1 MMLLLMHGDGSG
13 PADPKTRTGVPFSCH
28 ATGCYWISHERRLL
42 QKSSSESV
50 LAAVAGVP
58 PVLEASSSASA
69 AKSGERRKV
78 LWKGPVSPLEVA
90 RKAVLYSTAC
100 SRVASHDFDVVRSF
114 NPDADPRVQAMTSPL
129 GRSAPWSVMGLATL
143 LGMLCVD
150 WVFDTGDSM
159 QEAKVYYCALLP
171 TLFSFPQC
179 LRILIPVA
187 FSGVHI
193 LMNLSGPPGARV
205 AHLAT
210 CAASAGRASSQ
221 TTPIAGA
228 SIWWPALLLHLCSS
242 CAVDVQRCGHGEA
255 NEHTAAG
262 ARGVVC
268 HLPGK
273 YRLGNGW
280 PCREDKAERAGSAAH
295 SFPLLL
301 EKITAM

>member
-210 CAASAGRASSQ
+210 CAVLLFGGLPCFYISVRAVQSMCSDADMAKQ
-221 TTPIAGA
+221 MNTLQRAHAALFVIFLA
-228 SIWWPALLLHLCSS
+228 SIALET
-242 CAVDVQRCGHGEA
+242 AGH
-255 NEHTAAG
+255 AA
-262 ARGVVC
+262 RTK
-268 HLPGK
+268 PK
-273 YRLGNGW
+273 
-280 PCREDKAERAGSAAH
+280 EQ
-295 SFPLLL
+295 
-301 EKITAM
+301 